1 MPLGPGQAKK
11 PLCQG
16 LGTRNLMKS
25 LDVGKWLEGVGLG
38 QYRALFADQAIDSD
52 VLPDLT
58 EEDLV
63 RLELPLGH
71 RKKLLKAI
79 GDLLGRETMEP
90 RPPTQLAR
98 TRPDS
103 ERQQL
108 AVVLCDMVESTAL
121 ASKLDPE

>member
-25 LDVGKWLEGVGLG
+25 LDVGKWLEELGLG
-38 QYRALFADQAIDSD
+38 QYRALFADQAIDGD

-58 EEDLV
+58 DEDLV
-63 RLELPLGH
+63 RLDLPLGH

-79 GDLLGRETMEP
+79 GDLLGQEP
-90 RPPTQLAR
+90 TDRRAPPQILR
-98 TRPDS
+98 GR
-103 ERQQL
+103 R
-108 AVVLCDMVESTAL
+108 
-121 ASKLDPE
+121 